1 MHDEFSERAVVL
13 FLGTFALFG
22 LGGLIWL
29 IDHGSVSDAALLAI
43 IAGPTGGA
51 LGALGTLLARVG
63 GASDVRVTNEPTEPL
78 PTTDVAGPK
87 VTRK

>member
-1 MHDEFSERAVVL
+1 MIDRFSERAVVL
-13 FLGTFALFG
+13 FLGSFAILG

-29 IDHGSVSDAALLAI
+29 IDHGSVKDAALLAI

-63 GASDVRVTNEPTEPL
+63 PGDGTQQVQVVNAPTDPVPVE
-78 PTTDVAGPK
+78 AGE
-87 VTRK
+87 